1 MIVWKET
8 KLQVRAVQ
16 ARRVACSHCRTP
28 FVYLATDTFEKVAR
42 GIPFISL
49 VAGADGRREQVLA
62 ALDAELRTRSMS
74 RRGEAVCPHCH
85 HQLPWMEPGR
95 LGAVLGIGFVL
106 LIVGAVAAWLL
117 GTLLGWSDQSV
128 ILYGAVGGAALGGL
142 IGSRVDVS
150 PQPSDNAG
158 HRARAMTESQWQEFA
173 DAALGVGM
181 DPAEV
186 WWANVATRAEDR
198 VVIGMAPADEGD
210 GSAAAPGPAD

>member
-8 KLQVRAVQ
+8 KLQVRVVQ
-16 ARRVACSHCRTP
+16 ARRVACSHCQTP

-62 ALDAELRTRSMS
+62 ALDTELRTRSMS
-74 RRGEAVCPHCH
+74 RKGEAVCPQCH

-95 LGAVLGIGFVL
+95 FGAVLAIGLVLLILGAV
-106 LIVGAVAAWLL
+106 AVWLL
-117 GTLLGWSDQSV
+117 GVLLGWSDQSG
-128 ILYGAVGGAALGGL
+128 ILYGAAGGATLGGL

-158 HRARAMTESQWQEFA
+158 HRARAMTESQWQESS
-173 DAALGVGM
+173 DAALGVGL
-181 DPAEV
+181 DPAELGGRMSLPV
-186 WWANVATRAEDR
+186 PKSE
-198 VVIGMAPADEGD
+198 
-210 GSAAAPGPAD
+210 S